1 MQRVLIAWRDGIS
14 LWTALCEIPKS
25 AITCSLSLLFG
36 LALLSTAIYFTPS
49 SRVPFPTYDRKGT
62 PSAARKRFGHDGE
75 LVTYIRNVTL
85 GGTSTIF
92 FLDIVLALAHQ
103 RRSRTTSSLG
113 INIEYDPMPMGV

>member
-1 MQRVLIAWRDGIS
+1 MQRVLVAWRDGIS
-14 LWTALCEIPKS
+14 LWTALCEIPTS
-25 AITCSLSLLFG
+25 AVTCSLSLLFD

-49 SRVPFPTYDRKGT
+49 SRVPFPTYDPKGT
-62 PSAARKRFGHDGE
+62 PSAARKRFGHDDA
-75 LVTYIRNVTL
+75 LVTYTRNVTL
-85 GGTSTIF
+85 GGTSTIV